1 MRVRTGRAVVD
12 LGPAP
17 GRMAGGQM
25 SGSAV
30 VAGTYTPVAVV
41 ARPVDP
47 VVERQREE
55 TRKAAI
61 RAARRQAAERSGDP
75 HVCLDCGTDISAL
88 QSTALRCRVCR
99 DANERR
105 RARHRQAAYRER
117 SERVRRELEGG
128 R

>member
-1 MRVRTGRAVVD
+1 MRVRTGRVAVD

-30 VAGTYTPVAVV
+30 VAGTYTPVVVV

-61 RAARRQAAERSGDP
+61 RAARRQAAERRGP
-75 HVCLDCGTDISAL
+75 HVCLDCGTDISSL
-88 QSTALRCRVCR
+88 QATALRCRVCR
-99 DANERR
+99 EANERR
-105 RARHRQAAYRER
+105 RARHRQAEYHER